1 MKGDLVVEG
10 SAQRNSEI
18 PARRKLTDYGE
29 FWILGSVFGFA
40 AAYLCDR
47 IAVVSVSPLVGPVM
61 KNLPSLIFSTFLL
74 LRQQRYR
81 QLSPASDQFV
91 GRSVVV
97 WFMASGA
104 AATAGLMLYFFA
116 INVGG
121 VVITPPFLQTQMIW
135 ATLFAFVF
143 LKEELHVVGWLGLGL
158 CVIGLMTLSFGQSL
172 GRPVSAQWYLAI
184 PLACGAAACYAVTG
198 ALTRRGQLEGA
209 HQATGMFLRFTTSI
223 SLAFLVLL
231 IGGGLGSLLTAQWE
245 DLGMLFLSG
254 ILSGPVAVYCFFI
267 ALRLMSVGRTFAFN
281 GLNQVVAAVLAV
293 FFLGEFINLP
303 MGLGILATFVGV
315 TLVQLYKPAEEKRV

>member
-1 MKGDLVVEG
+1 MVEE
-10 SAQRNSEI
+10 SARGNPEI
-18 PARRKLTDYGE
+18 PTRRKLTDYGE
-29 FWILGSVFGFA
+29 FWILGSIFGFA

-47 IAVVSVSPLVGPVM
+47 VAVVSVNPLVGPVM
-61 KNLPSLIFSTFLL
+61 KNLPSLIFATFLL

-81 QLSPASDQFV
+81 QINPASDQFV

-121 VVITPPFLQTQMIW
+121 VVITPPFLQTQMVW

-143 LKEELHVVGWLGLGL
+143 LGEELRAVGWLGLML
-158 CVIGLMTLSFGQSL
+158 CVLGLMTLSFGQSI
-172 GRPVSAQWYLAI
+172 GRPVSPEWYLAI

-223 SLAFLVLL
+223 TLAFLVLL
-231 IGGGLGSLLTAQWE
+231 LGGGFGSLLSASWR

-254 ILSGPVAVYCFFI
+254 VLSGPIAVYCFFM
-267 ALRLMSVGRTFAFN
+267 ALRMMTVGRTFALN

-303 MGLGILATFVGV
+303 MVLGILITFLGV
-315 TLVQLYKPAEEKRV
+315 TLVQLYKPAEEKRA